1 MADKLEVLA
10 KILIGGLIVGVGII
24 LLGGVWFLL
33 DLVAPTGKLQAFLQG
48 STGMQIL
55 VIGAAL
61 LAVFF
66 LIIVFSTLWKK
77 GYDFILDKLES

>member
-1 MADKLEVLA
+1 MADKLEILA
-10 KILIGGLIVGVGII
+10 KILIGGLIIGVSII

-33 DLVAPTGKLQAFLQG
+33 DLISPTGKLEAFLSG
-48 STGMQIL
+48 SAGMKIL

-61 LAVFF
+61 LAIFF

-77 GYDFILDKLES
+77 GYDFILDKLKS

>member
-10 KILIGGLIVGVGII
+10 KVLIGGLLVGVGII
-24 LLGGVWFLL
+24 ILGGIWFLL
-33 DLVAPTGKLQAFLQG
+33 DLIQPTGKLASFIAG
-48 STGMQIL
+48 STGTQIL
-55 VIGAAL
+55 IIGAAL
-61 LAVFF
+61 LSIFF